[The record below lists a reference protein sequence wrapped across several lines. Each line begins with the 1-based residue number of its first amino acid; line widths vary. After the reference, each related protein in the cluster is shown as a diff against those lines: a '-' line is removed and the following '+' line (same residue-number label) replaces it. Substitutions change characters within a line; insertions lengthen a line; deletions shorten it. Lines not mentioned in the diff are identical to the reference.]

1 MGYVAGRKMALGN
14 FLGFALVFAET
25 LEGRGCDVNEKKEI
39 GGE

>member
-14 FLGFALVFAET
+14 FLGFALVFAEAP
-25 LEGRGCDVNEKKEI
+25 EGRGCDVNEKKEI